1 MTLEGERIS
10 VEPRTCSGPPDIPP
24 DRNMPKDIRILEEI
38 VGTMRTE
45 MLTRENA
52 KRKTSVNLRARRT
65 SEGAGTARRQWA
77 SRLER
82 ARGLRPPGAA
92 TSGPRIVPISQE
104 VSLDPEQSCLL
115 VNRGSDGG
123 ICRSPAKFFQ
133 ISNLAAGS
141 GISAL
146 LNYPALLWVSL
157 RMINL
162 VPIPMLD
169 GGHWLF
175 CAIEA

>member
-1 MTLEGERIS
+1 MI
-10 VEPRTCSGPPDIPP
+10 
-24 DRNMPKDIRILEEI
+24 
-38 VGTMRTE
+38 
-45 MLTRENA
+45 
-52 KRKTSVNLRARRT
+52 
-65 SEGAGTARRQWA
+65 
-77 SRLER
+77 
-82 ARGLRPPGAA
+82 
-92 TSGPRIVPISQE
+92 
-104 VSLDPEQSCLL
+104 PEQSCLL
-115 VNRGSDGG
+115 VNRASDGG

-157 RMINL
+157 GMINL

-175 CAIEA
+175 CAIEAVRGKPLGRRAQQFGLRIGVAFVMGLIIFAAANDIWRILAP